1 MGNTMLILKKNSKG
15 DMRNSRAVTPTPP
28 PCTSEETMLENTRN
42 KHRDK
47 LVLLQKNQQ
56 VLEREVTALKFGDV
70 FGGSLEA
77 DRKEILLQ
85 STWLSKDISRSLSGK
100 PLKEIVLLCDKRK
113 GPTLL
118 NIQLNN
124 GGGKKWSVLPG
135 KGKKTF
141 SAAGTCAVNISIKQ
155 RTTDQCSHPMQVL
168 LCAKMQG
175 TLFFYEQAAF

>member
-1 MGNTMLILKKNSKG
+1 MGNTMLILKKTSKA
-15 DMRNSRAVTPTPP
+15 DMRNSRAVTQTPP
-28 PCTSEETMLENTRN
+28 PCTSEETMENTRN

-70 FGGSLEA
+70 FEGSLEA
-77 DRKEILLQ
+77 GRKEILLQ

-124 GGGKKWSVLPG
+124 GGAKNGQFYQGKEKKPPVLQEP
-135 KGKKTF
+135 
-141 SAAGTCAVNISIKQ
+141 
-155 RTTDQCSHPMQVL
+155 VL
-168 LCAKMQG
+168 L
-175 TLFFYEQAAF
+175 TYP